1 MFQAFLEGS
10 LRIQVAAV
18 SFILAKLTFV
28 MTAICM
34 AISDRAAI
42 VSMSVYGLLVLNAI
56 VLSLWEG
63 LRHGNGIVSVSQI
76 GGAGEEML
84 EAKGK

>member
-1 MFQAFLEGS
+1 VFQAFLEGS

-34 AISDRAAI
+34 AISDTATI
-42 VSMSVYGLLVLNAI
+42 VSMSVYSLLVLNAI
-56 VLSLWEG
+56 VLSMWEG
-63 LRHGNGIVSVSQI
+63 FTKRKRPYAEL
-76 GGAGEEML
+76 EEEIRML
-84 EAKGK
+84 KKTLDTMT